1 MSHASIPTPAPA
13 PGNSPGSSPGD
24 APQSVPAVSFPESA
38 DVSAF
43 RRLAL
48 ASVTLWRREM
58 VRFLRQ
64 RSRVVGALATP
75 LLFWLLL
82 GTGLNK
88 SFTMSAAEVK
98 PITTS
103 NLVDAITSESGR
115 QALNQATRP
124 IGYLEYFFPGT
135 IVMVVL
141 FTAIFSTISVIE
153 DRREGFM
160 QGVLVSPAP
169 RLAIVLGKVLGGAS
183 LATMQGVL
191 LMLIWPMV
199 GAWPGLGW
207 MVGAV
212 ALMFVV
218 GVALTA
224 LGLCVAWPMDS
235 TAGFHAVMNL
245 VLMPM
250 WFLSGAVFPMT
261 EGTPLPMK
269 ALMWCNPL
277 TYGQAAFTS
286 ALRGGAQASVPV
298 SLRVSIGVT
307 AAFTLAIVALAT
319 WIVGRPRKD
328 GT

>member
-13 PGNSPGSSPGD
+13 PESAPGNASGNAA
-24 APQSVPAVSFPESA
+24 APAASFPASA
-38 DVSAF
+38 DVSALK
-43 RRLAL
+43 RLVL
-48 ASVTLWRREM
+48 ASLTLWRREM

-75 LLFWLLL
+75 LVFWLLL

-88 SFTMSAAEVK
+88 SFTMSASQVE
-98 PITTS
+98 PITPS
-103 NLVDAITSESGR
+103 KLVSGITSDAGR
-115 QALNQATRP
+115 QALTESVRP

-191 LMLIWPMV
+191 LMAIWPIV
-199 GAWPGLGW
+199 GAWPGVAW
-207 MVGAV
+207 MAAAV

-218 GVALTA
+218 GLALTA

-261 EGTPLPMK
+261 ESTPLPMK

-286 ALRGGAQASVPV
+286 ALRAGAQASVPV
-298 SLRVSIGVT
+298 SLRVSVGVT
-307 AAFTLAIVALAT
+307 AAFTVAIVALAT
-319 WIVGRPRKD
+319 WIVSRPRKD